1 MKPFKRGVVQ
11 SGLLSG
17 RITDYRVGSLFIQPR
32 REVVG
37 GRANLCQGLA
47 GPDKEEELS
56 VGAASSLA
64 GKRIF
69 FL

>member
-1 MKPFKRGVVQ
+1 M
-11 SGLLSG
+11 LSG
-17 RITDYRVGSLFIQPR
+17 RITDFRVGCLFIQPR

-37 GRANLCQGLA
+37 GRANLCQGLT
-47 GPDKEEELS
+47 GPDKEELS